1 MRKRRLCW
9 ITLSV
14 LAAISVTKSPVYAGW
29 FGPSNYDECVLDKM
43 KGQSP
48 AMLYHAEAACRIEFP
63 DPLLKYYK
71 PTPDSKIDPYTG
83 LPVDGIDPNT
93 GLPKY

>member
-1 MRKRRLCW
+1 
-9 ITLSV
+9 
-14 LAAISVTKSPVYAGW
+14 
-29 FGPSNYDECVLDKM
+29 M